1 MPKKIFYMFND
12 FITVTMVLFA
22 VIDILGSIPL
32 IISLRQKVGHVQSE
46 KATLVALVIM
56 VVFLFTGEKLLGLL
70 GVDVNSFAVA
80 GSLVL
85 FFLAI
90 EMILG
95 IRIYKEE
102 NPDTASIIPIAFPLI
117 AGAGTLTTIIS
128 LRAEYEYMV
137 ILAGILV
144 NSLLVYIVLKN
155 TERLEK
161 LFGNSG
167 LGILR
172 KSFGIVLLAI
182 SIRLFTQNI
191 KLLF

>member
-1 MPKKIFYMFND
+1 MKD
-12 FITVTMVLFA
+12 FLTVTMVLFA

-46 KATLVALVIM
+46 KATVVATIIM
-56 VVFLFTGEKLLGLL
+56 ITFLFIGEQFLGLL
-70 GVDVNSFAVA
+70 GVDVYSFAVA

-85 FFLAI
+85 FFLAM

-95 IRIYKEE
+95 IRIYKDE

-117 AGAGTLTTIIS
+117 AGAGTLTTILS
-128 LRAEYEYMV
+128 LRAEYDHQI
-137 ILAGILV
+137 ILAGIVV
-144 NSLLVYIVLKN
+144 NSIVVYIVLKN

-172 KSFGIVLLAI
+172 KTFGIVLLAI

-191 KLLF
+191 KVMF